1 MGKSPKKNQEQLNR
15 VLNAWKD
22 LASNKQFAGMSV
34 DQFEEF
40 ILPSKTTRAQVT
52 ALENQLT
59 QAINARDAAD
69 EVSLAKVALVVAA
82 IIGDPNFGP
91 DSSLI
96 EACGYVRKSERR
108 SGLKRGGGTPPTTP
122 KM

>member
-108 SGLKRGGGTPPTTP
+108 SGLKRGGGTPPAAP
-122 KM
+122 KT